1 MSVCVGGGGADI
13 FNMGMFSAS
22 TIDLDSK
29 DRLKATQNFSVFQKG
44 SPDLRV
50 LLPEHI

>member
-1 MSVCVGGGGADI
+1 MSVCGGIDI
-13 FNMGMFSAS
+13 FKMGMFSAS

-29 DRLKATQNFSVFQKG
+29 DRMNATQNFSVFQKE